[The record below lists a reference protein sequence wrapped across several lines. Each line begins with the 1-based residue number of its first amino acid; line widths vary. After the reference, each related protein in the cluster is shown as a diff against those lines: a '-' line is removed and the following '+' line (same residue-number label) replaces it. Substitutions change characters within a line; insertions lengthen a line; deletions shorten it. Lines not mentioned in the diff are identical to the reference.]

1 MIDPYADDQDFIQVQ
16 PGYLE
21 KGRQYNL
28 AINVLPDAPYE
39 QIKNPFTEEN
49 VTFIGRS
56 EEIGRKLAFGT
67 IVHTLIFEGIDR
79 VVNHSRNR
87 IYRKKEFHE
96 RTLGDHTK
104 PGDAGWRVINKH
116 LGSGHQDVKKF
127 MNRFG
132 GKRKNTRK
140 PKKKTRKPK
149 KKTQKK
155 KTQKNRKK

>member
-49 VTFIGRS
+49 VTFIGHS
-56 EEIGRKLAFGT
+56 EEIGTKLAFGT

-96 RTLGDHTK
+96 RTLG
-104 PGDAGWRVINKH
+104 
-116 LGSGHQDVKKF
+116 
-127 MNRFG
+127 

-155 KTQKNRKK
+155 KTQKKKTQKNRKK